1 MVGLF
6 LSHSS
11 ADDGFV
17 QELRQALADL
27 GQEVWIDSRQPLSSC
42 QCLREFSPAEQGQY
56 LHLISST
63 DSASPSLNDQ
73 KPSRSSAFMA
83 RLLRVALI

>member
-1 MVGLF
+1 MAQLF

-17 QELRQALADL
+17 RELRQALADL
-27 GQEVWIDSRQPLSSC
+27 GEEVWI
-42 QCLREFSPAEQGQY
+42 
-56 LHLISST
+56 

-73 KPSRSSAFMA
+73 KPSRSSAFIA
-83 RLLRVALI
+83 RLLRVSLT

>member
-17 QELRQALADL
+17 RELRQALADL

-42 QCLREFSPAEQGQY
+42 QCFREFSPAEQGQY
-56 LHLISST
+56 LHLVSST
-63 DSASPSLNDQ
+63 DSASPSVNDQ
-73 KPSRSSAFMA
+73 KPSRSSAFIA
-83 RLLRVALI
+83 SLLRVSLI

>member
-1 MVGLF
+1 MAQLF

-17 QELRQALADL
+17 RELREALEDL
-27 GQEVWIDSRQPLSSC
+27 GQEVWIDS
-42 QCLREFSPAEQGQY
+42 
-56 LHLISST
+56 
-63 DSASPSLNDQ
+63 ASPSLNGQ

-83 RLLRVALI
+83 RLLRVSLIWTPLSLRYHCASTLITA

>member
-1 MVGLF
+1 MVQLF

-17 QELRQALADL
+17 RELRQALADL
-27 GQEVWIDSRQPLSSC
+27 DQEVWIDSRQPLSSC